1 MPVAFSG
8 PPEFRDRME
17 REPVLSTPEE
27 EGSMSALAVIVLVV
41 VVMVLLAML
50 VAGGRKAGRL
60 RARHDLGGV
69 DDDVTP
75 YRSHA
80 EASRRSDG
88 DQL

>member
-1 MPVAFSG
+1 MG
-8 PPEFRDRME
+8 
-17 REPVLSTPEE
+17 RELEVSTHLE
-27 EGSMSALAVIVLVV
+27 EGSMSTLAVIVLVV
-41 VVMVLLAML
+41 VALLLLAML
-50 VAGGRKAGRL
+50 VAGARKSTQVRSH
-60 RARHDLGGV
+60 RDLGEA